1 MAMNA
6 VPLLKPRAVLPG
18 STLAVISPASY
29 PQLEKVERAIAVLEE
44 CGYRVKRGEH
54 LLSRMAPYFAGSA
67 EERLA
72 DLHAAFADPE
82 VDGIVC
88 SRGGYGSN
96 YLLDGLD
103 LDLVRANPKP
113 LLGYSDLTTLQT
125 WMLDQAGLVG
135 FQGPM
140 LSGDFARENG
150 VDRSILNKVLAGEC
164 VAYGAPEGLRTLRP
178 GKASGVLYGG
188 CLSILAAAMGT
199 PYAPQTEGKLLF
211 LEDVAAKPYQV
222 DRMLRQMLLGG
233 KLDGVVGVIFG
244 EMLDC
249 VSHASDSRLLDDVI
263 LRVLEDL
270 DVPIVMGLRSGHV
283 SHANVTLPL
292 GIRAELNL
300 EGEPMLQMLEPAVHV

>member
-1 MAMNA
+1 MSMNA
-6 VPLLKPRAVLPG
+6 VPLLKPRAVLPR

-44 CGYRVKRGEH
+44 QGYRVKRGEH
-54 LLSRMAPYFAGSA
+54 LLSRMEPYFAGSSA
-67 EERLA
+67 ERLA
-72 DLHAAFADPE
+72 DLHSAFADPE
-82 VDGIVC
+82 VAGIVC

-96 YLLDGLD
+96 YLLEGLD
-103 LDLVRANPKP
+103 LELVRANPKP
-113 LLGYSDLTTLQT
+113 LLGYSDLSTLQT
-125 WMLDQAGLVG
+125 WLLDRVGLVG

-150 VDRSILNKVLAGEC
+150 VDLSILSKVLSGDR
-164 VAYGAPEGLRTLRP
+164 VTYGASEGLRTLRP

-188 CLSILAAAMGT
+188 CLSILVAAMGT
-199 PYAPQTEGKLLF
+199 RFAPQTEGKLLF
-211 LEDVAAKPYQV
+211 LEDVSAKPYQV

-233 KLDGVVGVIFG
+233 KLDGVAGVIFG

-249 VSHASDSRLLDDVI
+249 VSQAAGFKLLEDVI
-263 LRVLEDL
+263 LRVLKDL
-270 DVPIVMGLRSGHV
+270 KVPIAIGLRSGHV

-300 EGEPMLQMLEPAVHV
+300 EGEPLLQMQEPAVHA

>member
-1 MAMNA
+1 MSMKS
-6 VPLLKPRAVLPG
+6 VTLLKPRAVTPG

-29 PQLEKVERAIAVLEE
+29 PQVEKVERAIAVLEGR
-44 CGYRVKRGEH
+44 GYKVKRGEH
-54 LLSRMAPYFAGSA
+54 LLSRMAPYFAGTSD
-67 EERLA
+67 ERLT

-82 VDGIVC
+82 VAAIIC

-96 YLLDGLD
+96 YLLEGLD
-103 LDLVRANPKP
+103 LDLIRANPKP

-125 WMLDQAGLVG
+125 WLLDQVGLVG

-150 VDRSILNKVLAGEC
+150 VDHAILSRVLAGER
-164 VAYGAPEGLRTLRP
+164 ANYGASEGLRTLRP
-178 GKASGVLYGG
+178 GTASGVLYGG
-188 CLSILAAAMGT
+188 CLSILVAAMGT
-199 PYAPQTEGKLLF
+199 RYAPQTEGKLLF

-233 KLDGVVGVIFG
+233 KLDGVTGIIFG

-249 VSHASDSRLLDDVI
+249 VSHAADARLLEDVI
-263 LRVLEDL
+263 LRVFNDL
-270 DVPIVMGLRSGHV
+270 NIPIAIGLRSGHV

-292 GIRAELNL
+292 GIQAELNL
-300 EGEPMLQMLEPAVHV
+300 KGEPLLQMQEPAVNA